1 MELRRRRPSGES
13 TGSASDAELD
23 LDGDIAAT
31 ENPKKPKEAPVPEQL
46 ISQIGAVLF
55 ALTLEIAD
63 PPRVRRHSRD
73 GIGLL
78 TSAITPGARRRE
90 LSSASRPTVMVGRMA
105 QYLNAQALLIGV
117 AYLARFLDV
126 MLKSD
131 SGGVPNMT
139 ADQILIWYVTA
150 AVLADKF
157 TNVTLLCTLC
167 TLLCTTLLTLLCT
180 LCTLLCTLYTLLIL
194 LCALC
199 TLLCTLS

>member
-1 MELRRRRPSGES
+1 
-13 TGSASDAELD
+13 
-23 LDGDIAAT
+23 
-31 ENPKKPKEAPVPEQL
+31 
-46 ISQIGAVLF
+46 
-55 ALTLEIAD
+55 
-63 PPRVRRHSRD
+63 
-73 GIGLL
+73 
-78 TSAITPGARRRE
+78 
-90 LSSASRPTVMVGRMA
+90 MA

-167 TLLCTTLLTLLCT
+167 TLLCT
-180 LCTLLCTLYTLLIL
+180 LYTLLIL